1 MKYRVFVKKTVYGE
15 MEVEAE
21 NDYDA
26 EVQAEDKFGDED
38 EFEWDEYS
46 DDWEVVKSVKVE
58 P

>member
-58 P
+58 A

>member
-46 DDWEVVKSVKVE
+46 DEWEVVKSVKVE